1 MDIVRNI
8 KDCSLFLNQSA
19 YVEKILDKF
28 SIKNAKSVSVHFA
41 AHFLLSKEQSPKTEP
56 EMCDMKS
63 VPYANAIGS
72 IMYLMVSTRPDI
84 AYDVSCLSRYM
95 ANPGMPHWEAVKWLM
110 RYLRGYVRTW
120 IEFSKCE
127 KGIVLCGYVDSNY
140 ANNRDNRKSTT
151 SYVFTLGGSCI
162 SWKSQLQNIV
172 ALSTT
177 EAEYIAAT
185 EVVKESLW
193 LKGLLSEIG
202 FLNGKVVVFLD
213 SQSGIQLC
221 KNPVFHDRTKHIE
234 IKYHFIR
241 KVVGKSEIDL
251 EKIPFEFNPA
261 DMGTKCLPV
270 EKLRSCLRILN
281 IVSKHD

>member
-1 MDIVRNI
+1 
-8 KDCSLFLNQSA
+8 
-19 YVEKILDKF
+19 
-28 SIKNAKSVSVHFA
+28 
-41 AHFLLSKEQSPKTEP
+41 
-56 EMCDMKS
+56 MKS

-95 ANPGMPHWEAVKWLM
+95 ANPGMPHWEVVKWLM
-110 RYLRGYVRTW
+110 RYLRWSVRTG
-120 IEFSKCE
+120 IEFSQCE
-127 KGIVLCGYVDSNY
+127 KGIVLCGYVNSNY

-151 SYVFTLGGSCI
+151 SYVFTLCGSCI
-162 SWKSQLQNIV
+162 SWKSQLPKY
-172 ALSTT
+172 ST
-177 EAEYIAAT
+177 EA
-185 EVVKESLW
+185 VKESLW
-193 LKGLLSEIG
+193 LKGLLLEIA
-202 FLNGKVVVFLD
+202 FLKGKVVVFSD

-221 KNPVFHDRTKHIE
+221 KNPVFHDRTKNIE

-241 KVVGKSEIDL
+241 KVVGKGVIDL
-251 EKIPFEFNPA
+251 EKLPSEFNPA

>member
-1 MDIVRNI
+1 
-8 KDCSLFLNQSA
+8 
-19 YVEKILDKF
+19 
-28 SIKNAKSVSVHFA
+28 
-41 AHFLLSKEQSPKTEP
+41 
-56 EMCDMKS
+56 MKY

-84 AYDVSCLSRYM
+84 AYAVSCLSRYM

-110 RYLRGYVRTW
+110 RYLRGSVRTG

-127 KGIVLCGYVDSNY
+127 KGIVLCGYEDSNY
-140 ANNRDNRKSTT
+140 ANNRDNKKSTT
-151 SYVFTLGGSCI
+151 SYVFTLC
-162 SWKSQLQNIV
+162 

-185 EVVKESLW
+185 EAVKESLW
-193 LKGLLSEIG
+193 LKGFLLEIG
-202 FLNGKVVVFLD
+202 FLKGKVVVFSD

-221 KNPVFHDRTKHIE
+221 KNPVLHDITKHIE

-241 KVVGKSEIDL
+241 KVVEKGEIDL
-251 EKIPFEFNPA
+251 ENIPSEFNPA

-281 IVSKHD
+281 IVSKT